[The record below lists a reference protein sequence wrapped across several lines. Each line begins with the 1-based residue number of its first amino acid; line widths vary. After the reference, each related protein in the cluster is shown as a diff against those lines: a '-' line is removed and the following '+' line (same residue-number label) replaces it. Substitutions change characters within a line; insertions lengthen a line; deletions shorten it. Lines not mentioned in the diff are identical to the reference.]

1 MTGNRRFLILHSNLP
16 KFGYV
21 HEVRGEKLSD
31 DNVIAQIW
39 AEVYEHYKELF
50 KNGFDERKLEL
61 SSESEHMG
69 EEIANTYLNDNG
81 LTGEIEAFLKTKILP
96 SVIWSLLTREERRKF
111 SAESKFEIPERDLRA
126 RFKNSSKKISG
137 KRQAEF
143 NAATTPSDAVL
154 RSEVRDKITGECI
167 TCFVFFG
174 TEYRQHICA
183 AEIFSEAFAPN
194 DKRKSMPRTHEILA
208 QLNGWHLGKRIA
220 RDTAYGNQPKV
231 YYRNDDNQLDDD
243 RDDN

>member
-1 MTGNRRFLILHSNLP
+1 MIQLN
-16 KFGYV
+16 K
-21 HEVRGEKLSD
+21 
-31 DNVIAQIW
+31 
-39 AEVYEHYKELF
+39 YKELF

-61 SSESEHMG
+61 SSEAEHTG
-69 EEIANTYLNDNG
+69 EEIVNTYLNDNG

-96 SVIWSLLTREERRKF
+96 PVIWSLLTREERRKF
-111 SAESKFEIPERDLRA
+111 SAENKFEITERDLRA
-126 RFKNSSKKISG
+126 RFKNSAKKISA

-143 NAATTPSDAVL
+143 DAATTPSDAVL
-154 RSEVRDKITGECI
+154 RSEVRDKITGEYV

-231 YYRNDDNQLDDD
+231 YYRNDDNQPDDD
-243 RDDN
+243 CDDNSDIGT